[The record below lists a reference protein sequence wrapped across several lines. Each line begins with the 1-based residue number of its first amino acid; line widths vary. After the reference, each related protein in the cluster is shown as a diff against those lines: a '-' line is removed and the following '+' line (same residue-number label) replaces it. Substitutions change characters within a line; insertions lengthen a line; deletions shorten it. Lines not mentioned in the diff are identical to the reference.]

1 MSLLIPGT
9 NSIKDTGYDV
19 ANSLR
24 FDDGS
29 SDYLSRTPSSSGNTK
44 TWTFSTWIKRAGI
57 GLSAPMNV
65 FGGEDGASRYSD
77 VMIGTPSGAD
87 DTFWFKQD
95 TGTVAELRSTAILRD
110 PTAWYH
116 LVFVYDST
124 NGTADD
130 RMKMYVN
137 GVQLTSFVTRTN
149 VGSNVDSYVNSSGD
163 INYVG
168 SYQGSSK
175 FLDGYLCETAL
186 IDGTALTPTS
196 FGEFDSD
203 TGIWK
208 PKDFKD
214 DVTFGTNGF
223 YLEYKESGTG
233 TDSSGMGADTSGNNH
248 HFAVS
253 NLTSVDQC
261 TDTCTN
267 NFCTLNPLINSGG
280 IYSDG
285 NCKLN
290 GGLDNKFVW
299 GTMATS
305 MNNSSAGWYYEV
317 KIEHTPD
324 STNGLGIRAG
334 CGSITF
340 ANEQSGGMGTD
351 GGFGL
356 SNDTAK
362 LIQNSSSVYQLSQNG
377 GANSINSSISTANGH
392 IVNVAWKN
400 GKTFYGVN
408 GVYVAN
414 DGGSDGNPSSDT
426 NQSYDIVSSVQ
437 GDFWN
442 PILASSGS
450 APSFVA
456 TVGVN
461 FGNPTFSISSGNADA
476 NGYGNFEYAPPT
488 GFYAICSKNLAE
500 YG

>member
-29 SDYLSRTPSSSGNTK
+29 SDYLSRTPSSGGNTK
-44 TWTFSTWIKRAGI
+44 TWTFSTWIKRANI
-57 GLSAPMNV
+57 GVSAPMNLL
-65 FGGEDGASRYSD
+65 GGEDSASRYSD
-77 VMIGTPSGAD
+77 VMIGTPSGVD

-95 TGTVAELRSTAILRD
+95 TGTVAELRSTAVLRD

-137 GVQLTSFVTRTN
+137 GVQLTSFVVRTN

-175 FLDGYLCETAL
+175 FLDGYLCETVL
-186 IDGTALTPTS
+186 IDGTALTPTA

-253 NLTSVDQC
+253 NLTSIDQC

-267 NFCTLNPLINSGG
+267 NFVTLNPLYN
-280 IYSDG
+280 
-285 NCKLN
+285 
-290 GGLDNKFVW
+290 
-299 GTMATS
+299 A
-305 MNNSSAGWYYEV
+305 
-317 KIEHTPD
+317 
-324 STNGLGIRAG
+324 
-334 CGSITF
+334 
-340 ANEQSGGMGTD
+340 
-351 GGFGL
+351 
-356 SNDTAK
+356 
-362 LIQNSSSVYQLSQNG
+362 
-377 GANSINSSISTANGH
+377 
-392 IVNVAWKN
+392 
-400 GKTFYGVN
+400 
-408 GVYVAN
+408 YV
-414 DGGSDGNPSSDT
+414 D
-426 NQSYDIVSSVQ
+426 
-437 GDFWN
+437 
-442 PILASSGS
+442 
-450 APSFVA
+450 
-456 TVGVN
+456 
-461 FGNPTFSISSGNADA
+461 PTFSEGNLKITSGSGWAGAKATIGVSTGKWYWELKLTGTMSSHQHGVQQENVNEGAQNPQNTTGTTSFYNHDGGEMNTDSTFTTADYGTFSSGDIMGVALDMDAGSYGQITIYKNGSAIVSDFNLSSSSTLVMPHFSIDNSTVECNFGSPPYAISSGNADA